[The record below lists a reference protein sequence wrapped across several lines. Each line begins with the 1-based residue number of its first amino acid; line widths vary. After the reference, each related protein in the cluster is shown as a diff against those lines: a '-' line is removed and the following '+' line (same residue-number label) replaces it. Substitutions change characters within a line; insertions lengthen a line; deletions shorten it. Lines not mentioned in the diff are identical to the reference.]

1 MTQKFEKKYPET
13 LPIPPGYRSL
23 TEEEFAALKKGD
35 PILFVTESDGGRS
48 AGFNGADEEWAYG
61 FNISIFYTF
70 AKPNVVTR
78 DFSRS
83 AIHEYI
89 GYDS

>member
-1 MTQKFEKKYPET
+1 MTLKFEKKHVEIY
-13 LPIPPGYRSL
+13 PIPPGYRSL

-35 PILFVTESDGGRS
+35 PILFVTESDGVRS
-48 AGFNGADEEWAYG
+48 AAFNGTDENWAYA
-61 FNISIFYTF
+61 FNTSIFYVL
-70 AKPNVVTR
+70 AKANVVTR